1 MKKTLTGLAIIT
13 GMAFQAHTAHA
24 QENVSVP
31 AQHAEVSQKIN
42 LNTASVDELTALPG
56 IGKSKAQA
64 IVNYRKD
71 VGEFLEVEQLTEVK
85 GSGPKMLS
93 KIEHFVMVAN

>member
-13 GMAFQAHTAHA
+13 AMAFQAHIAHA

-31 AQHAEVSQKIN
+31 AQHAEVGQKIN

-85 GSGPKMLS
+85 GIGPKMLS